1 MKAGHTALICVQMI
15 QFWRPLS
22 DPLTHQVGRITVDR
36 SFVREPSY
44 LGLNSDNATG
54 PPDMGAHRA

>member
-36 SFVREPSY
+36 SFVSEPIYPALTRHGAVQRED
-44 LGLNSDNATG
+44 LGTY
-54 PPDMGAHRA
+54 RA

>member
-1 MKAGHTALICVQMI
+1 MI
-15 QFWRPLS
+15 QFWHRLS
-22 DPLTHQVGRITVDR
+22 DPMTHPQVGRITVDR

-44 LGLNSDNATG
+44 IGLNSDNATG